1 MSETRSNPI
10 WSFVR
15 GVWGLIRF
23 TNHMMFFV
31 LLLVVFLFVV
41 IGLVGLSAGGGSGIT
56 PLRDKTALVLNLKGT
71 LVEQY
76 SKSPFERAL
85 ANASDNDNGRELQLR
100 DLLTAID
107 NAKDDPK
114 IARIVLLTDGFN
126 VAGFAALRELGSAL
140 RDFRAGGKQI
150 VAYGSTMEQK
160 Q

>member
-31 LLLVVFLFVV
+31 LLLTLFLFFV
-41 IGLVGLSAGGGSGIT
+41 IGLIGLSAGGGSGIT
-56 PLRDKTALVLNLKGT
+56 TLRDKTALVLNLKGT

-76 SKSPFERAL
+76 SKSPFERAI
-85 ANASDNDNGRELQLR
+85 AQASDNDSSREFQLR

-107 NAKDDPK
+107 SAK
-114 IARIVLLTDGFN
+114 
-126 VAGFAALRELGSAL
+126 
-140 RDFRAGGKQI
+140 
-150 VAYGSTMEQK
+150 
-160 Q
+160 